1 MNFDL
6 HLRTDLQISLD
17 ALADEMANWEAA
29 PRLSEDEFDKLHQA
43 IQTFPHTTRHECL
56 TIAGVDGSGDYP
68 SLTYADSFIYFT
80 VAQATCYRADQT
92 CGLSELA
99 PVLPPVFD
107 FAWIP
112 ESQEKRFEALDR
124 AFTALAGLPLDE
136 VIESSDY
143 RTLKSAETRRAAS
156 VAQLRQNL
164 LRPHASDA
172 GNLGIQLRTT
182 GELGAALRL
191 IKSELKPNYV
201 LVDTTFSLPLLNNP
215 LGSMFYEHLKRLCCV
230 EARKR
235 GTVFLA
241 LSKSHGLPSIEEI
254 ERTAAEVHGTERGVA
269 AEHWYLRLPEKGI
282 DGWELSLTAG
292 RRLPPPGAVSYLT
305 RFHHTTPTLRL
316 DLDRTYWQ
324 ESIRGQTVEE
334 TQRNEQKLFSD
345 LDYAC
350 HDQRCYGY
358 PYPLKAGHDRASL
371 TKHERVVLRKQI
383 IDAAVKKGMKRSLFR
398 DASIDTGHQ

>member
-6 HLRTDLQISLD
+6 HLRTDLQNSLD
-17 ALADEMANWEAA
+17 ALAEEMSTWEAA
-29 PRLSEDEFDKLHQA
+29 PRLSVDEFDQLRLT
-43 IQTFPHTTRHECL
+43 IQTFPHTTRHADL
-56 TIAGVDGSGDYP
+56 TIGGVDGSGDYP

-80 VAQATCYRADQT
+80 VAQATCYRADMT
-92 CGLSELA
+92 CGLSEIAPGLA
-99 PVLPPVFD
+99 PVFD

-112 ESQEKRFEALDR
+112 ESQEKRFEALDK
-124 AFTALAGLPLDE
+124 AFAALAGAPVDE
-136 VIESSDY
+136 VIQQSDY
-143 RTLKSAETRRAAS
+143 QTLKAMGRGKPAT
-156 VAQLRQNL
+156 VAQFRQHL
-164 LRPHASDA
+164 IRPHAADS
-172 GNLGIQLRTT
+172 GNIGTQLRST

-191 IKSELKPNYV
+191 LRSDLCPQIL
-201 LVDTTFSLPLLNNP
+201 LIDTTLSLPFVSDP
-215 LGSMFYEHLKRLCCV
+215 MGSMFYEHLKRLCCV

-254 ERTAAEVHGTERGVA
+254 ERTAAEVQSMERGAA
-269 AEHWYLRLPEKGI
+269 AEHWYLRLPEKSI
-282 DGWELSLTAG
+282 DEWELSLTAG
-292 RRLPPPGAVSYLT
+292 RRLPPPGAVSYLI